1 MADIVQLKDRTTS
14 VEEYPVTLTE
24 AVLDADGNKLSS
36 ILPGLVNGPS
46 SASAG
51 MIAVFDGTTG
61 KLIKSG
67 GKTVTELN
75 NDIANLQLALTP
87 DTLNTVGA
95 TDTADKIFI
104 VGVKAQGP
112 NPQSYSHDTAYV
124 GTDGCLYSGGAKVL
138 TAHQSLAA
146 YAKLASPALTGT
158 PTAPTAA
165 NGTNTTQIATT
176 AFVVGEIDRKLASN
190 DAMMYKSTIAGAAK
204 ASGNTYGALTPAAQR
219 GHMYKVSAA
228 GFINGIAVEV
238 GDMLICNTDST
249 AAATSSN
256 FSTIAA
262 NWDVIQTNIDGAVTG
277 PASSIDGYIAVFD
290 GTTGKVVKSG
300 GKTVT
305 EICTDIA
312 NVEIAAQNLGTWQTA
327 LLAAKGSATQPIYWT
342 ADGKPAACTYSLAKS
357 VPSNAVFTDTNTKVT
372 SAANHY
378 GYTASSGATKGS
390 NTDSITFGTTK
401 VITGITLDDA
411 KHVTGV
417 TEATL
422 PAANNYTLPTA
433 TASVLGGVKVGSSL
447 TISNSVLNIKNGAI
461 VDAMLSTALSA
472 ALNVTATVVKTGVTA
487 PTVTW

>member
-24 AVLDADGNKLSS
+24 AVIDGSGNKLSAL
-36 ILPGLVNGPS
+36 LPDFVKGPASSVNGI
-46 SASAG
+46 
-51 MIAVFDGTTG
+51 IAVFDGTTG
-61 KLIKSG
+61 KLVKSG
-67 GKTVTELN
+67 GKTVTEICD
-75 NDIANLQLALTP
+75 DIANIQLALTP
-87 DTLNTVGA
+87 DTKNTVGA
-95 TDTADKIFI
+95 TDTSDKIFLI
-104 VGVKAQGP
+104 GVKAQGA

-165 NGTNTTQIATT
+165 SGTSTTQLATT
-176 AFVVGEIDRKLASN
+176 AFVVAEINSKLASN
-190 DAMMYKSTIAGAAK
+190 DAMMYKTTIAGAAK
-204 ASGNTYGALTPAAQR
+204 ASGNTYGALTPAANR
-219 GHMYKVSAA
+219 GYMYKVSAA
-228 GFINGIAVEV
+228 GFIDGVAVEV

-249 AAATSSN
+249 AAATASN
-256 FSTIAA
+256 FATIAA
-262 NWDVIQTNIDGAVTG
+262 NWDFIQTNIDGAVTG
-277 PASSIDGYIAVFD
+277 PASSVNNCIAVFD
-290 GTTGKVVKSG
+290 GTTGKVIKSG

-305 EICTDIA
+305 ELSDG
-312 NVEIAAQNLGTWQTA
+312 IAAIDVWKTA
-327 LLAAKGSATQPIYWT
+327 LAAAKGSSTQPVYWT
-342 ADGKPAACTYSLAKS
+342 AEGKPAACSYTLGKS

-378 GYTASSGATKGS
+378 GYVASSGATKGS
-390 NTDSITFGTTK
+390 NTDTISYGTTK

-411 KHVTGV
+411 MHVTGLK
-417 TEATL
+417 EATL

-433 TASVLGGVKVGSSL
+433 TANALGGVKIGTTL
-447 TISNSVLNIKNGAI
+447 TISSGVVNVKDGAI
-461 VDAMLSTALSA
+461 TDTKLATALSA